1 MTRAATVLGIQNHNI
16 HLLNGETPRTEID
29 EHCRQFE
36 ARIQAAGG
44 IDFQILGVG
53 INGHIAFNEP
63 GTNRESLTRRVELSE
78 STRQNIQS
86 SPEGL
91 TDTPKEALTM
101 GISSILD
108 AKEIA
113 MLAIGK
119 HKSKILQ
126 RIVESPPSIMVPASF
141 LLSHPRTVIYTDG
154 AAGQLLDRQRVE
166 TIWFPSPL
174 K

>member
-1 MTRAATVLGIQNHNI
+1 M
-16 HLLNGETPRTEID
+16 PRT
-29 EHCRQFE
+29 RRYQPTWVQF
-36 ARIQAAGG
+36 
-44 IDFQILGVG
+44 DS
-53 INGHIAFNEP
+53 
-63 GTNRESLTRRVELSE
+63 SL
-78 STRQNIQS
+78 
-86 SPEGL
+86 EGL

-101 GISSILD
+101 GIASILD

-141 LLSHPRTVIYTDG
+141 LFSHPQTVIFADS
-154 AAGQLLDRQRVE
+154 AAGQLLDRQRADV
-166 TIWFPSPL
+166 TWFPSPL